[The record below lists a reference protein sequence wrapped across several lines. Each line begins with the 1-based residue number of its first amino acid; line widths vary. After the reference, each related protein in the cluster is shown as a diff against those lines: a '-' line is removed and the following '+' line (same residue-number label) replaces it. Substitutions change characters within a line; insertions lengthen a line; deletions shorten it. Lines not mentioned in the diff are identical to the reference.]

1 MFCDYKKIVFWN
13 IGVKI
18 SYYRKLSG
26 LTQERLAEQI
36 GISTNTLG
44 RLERG
49 RYNNNISLSLLLD
62 IARGLKIDFRKLLD
76 FNIADEKI
84 SNTVVEFV
92 DNKK

>member
-1 MFCDYKKIVFWN
+1 MFCDYKKIVFGN

-49 RYNNNISLSLLLD
+49 RYNNISLSLLLD

-92 DNKK
+92 DNEK